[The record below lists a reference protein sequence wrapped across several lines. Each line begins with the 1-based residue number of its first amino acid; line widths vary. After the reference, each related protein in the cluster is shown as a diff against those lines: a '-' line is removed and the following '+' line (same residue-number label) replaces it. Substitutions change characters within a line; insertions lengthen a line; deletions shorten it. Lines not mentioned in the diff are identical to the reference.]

1 MDNVSVALS
10 LRSLPFNFPLIY
22 CWCMIFFFVSTLF
35 GSVLVEILLGLFV
48 FVYAIRNHLFLDSKH
63 FTQKTHGTI
72 SRKCKHVHNAGI
84 EREDMIFFLLWIELT
99 DFKAEEER
107 EKYIEKSSYLI
118 EQANNVQNSNNTI
131 MLVGMGHHRSCC
143 LMLVHFFFVIFLY
156 SFAHHFSG
164 KNYFIVMVWSI
175 AIDEQNV

>member
-1 MDNVSVALS
+1 MYD
-10 LRSLPFNFPLIY
+10 
-22 CWCMIFFFVSTLF
+22 FFFVNTLF

-107 EKYIEKSSYLI
+107 EKCIEKSSYLI
-118 EQANNVQNSNNTI
+118 EQANNVQNSNNTT

-143 LMLVHFFFVIFLY
+143 LMLVHFFLLSFYIHLHIIFQ
-156 SFAHHFSG
+156 G
-164 KNYFIVMVWSI
+164 KIISL
-175 AIDEQNV
+175 